1 MAIADLACRD
11 DRGIRVSAATRLN
24 DALDRALRHVAEV
37 MEEPYA
43 LEVQLSVEDDTAFW
57 AVAEPDGDG
66 LHLTISTG
74 IVSGLDDLWSAAFQD
89 EGLLVNDGK
98 RITDDISF
106 VSQVSLVF
114 MLLHEMAHF
123 DLNHFGF
130 TGGGIAEGG
139 RSHARGLLSRAP
151 QAAAPVDELGH
162 ENRSAAERCLELQ
175 ADHEAIEFLL
185 EGYSNEQWDVLRVRA
200 AAVMA
205 VMVLIER
212 EDESTRTNGATHPKA
227 ATRIFQLLG
236 HLASLWSV
244 PAQIKAQELGLSEVR
259 AEDLPPDAEIEA
271 YQSTV
276 IIPAFADAA
285 ALARAA
291 KADSIADDLG
301 DAADFF
307 ADISTVQTGAAE
319 TEAEL
324 RTAGAKEL
332 LALMP
337 LNAAIMALMGERGL

>member
-1 MAIADLACRD
+1 M
-11 DRGIRVSAATRLN
+11 SAAARLD
-24 DALDRALRHVAEV
+24 DALDRALRHVVDV

-43 LEVQLSVEDDTAFW
+43 PEVRLSVDDDEAFW

-74 IVSGLDDLWSAAFQD
+74 VVSGLDDLWSAAFQD
-89 EGLLVNDGK
+89 DGLLVIDGR
-98 RITDDISF
+98 RITDDIAF
-106 VSQVSLVF
+106 MTQVSLVF
-114 MLLHEMAHF
+114 LLLHEMAHS
-123 DLNHFGF
+123 DLDHFGF
-130 TGGGIAEGG
+130 TGGGITEAGTS
-139 RSHARGLLSRAP
+139 RARGLLSRTP

-162 ENRSAAERCLELQ
+162 GNRSAAERCLELQ

-185 EGYSNEQWDVLRVRA
+185 EGYSNEQWDVLRVRS

-212 EDESTRTNGATHPKA
+212 EDEASGSDGATHPSA

-244 PAQIKAQELGLSEVR
+244 PAQTKAQELGLSEVR
-259 AEDLPPDAEIEA
+259 EEDLPSDAESEA
-271 YQSTV
+271 YQSEV

-291 KADSIADDLG
+291 KADSVARELG
-301 DAADFF
+301 DPADFF
-307 ADISTVQTGAAE
+307 ADIGTVQEGTAE
-319 TEAEL
+319 TEADL

-337 LNAAIMALMGERGL
+337 LNAAIMAMMGERGLSL

>member
-1 MAIADLACRD
+1 M
-11 DRGIRVSAATRLN
+11 SAATRLN

-43 LEVQLSVEDDTAFW
+43 LEVRLSVEDDAAFW

-74 IVSGLDDLWSAAFQD
+74 VVSGLHDLWSAAFQD
-89 EGLLVNDGK
+89 DGLLVNDGK
-98 RITDDISF
+98 RITDDIAF
-106 VSQVSLVF
+106 MTEVSLVF
-114 MLLHEMAHF
+114 LLLHEMAHS
-123 DLNHFGF
+123 DLDHFRF
-130 TGGGIAEGG
+130 TGGGISEAGTS
-139 RSHARGLLSRAP
+139 RTRGLLSRAAQEAGP
-151 QAAAPVDELGH
+151 IDEFGYK
-162 ENRSAAERCLELQ
+162 NRSAAERCLELQ

-185 EGYSNEQWDVLRVRA
+185 EGYSDEEWDVLRVRT

-212 EDESTRTNGATHPKA
+212 EDEASGSDNSTHPKA

-271 YQSTV
+271 YQRTV
-276 IIPAFADAA
+276 IIPAFTDAA
-285 ALARAA
+285 VLARAA
-291 KADSIADDLG
+291 TADSVAHDLG
-301 DAADFF
+301 DPADFF
-307 ADISTVQTGAAE
+307 ADIGTVQAGAAE
-319 TEAEL
+319 SEAEL

-332 LALMP
+332 VTLMP
-337 LNAAIMALMGERGL
+337 LNAAIMAMMGERGLSP

>member
-1 MAIADLACRD
+1 M
-11 DRGIRVSAATRLN
+11 SAAARLK
-24 DALDRALRHVAEV
+24 DALDRALRHIAEV

-43 LEVQLSVEDDTAFW
+43 LEVRLSVEDDAAFW
-57 AVAEPDGDG
+57 AVAESDGDG
-66 LHLTISTG
+66 LHLTISAG
-74 IVSGLDDLWSAAFQD
+74 VIDRLDDLWSAAFQD
-89 EGLLVNDGK
+89 DGLLVNDGK
-98 RITDDISF
+98 RITDDIEF
-106 VSQVSLVF
+106 MTQVSLVF
-114 MLLHEMAHF
+114 LLLHEMAHS
-123 DLNHFGF
+123 DLDHFRF
-130 TGGGIAEGG
+130 TGGGIAEAGAL
-139 RSHARGLLSRAP
+139 RARGLLSRAP
-151 QAAAPVDELGH
+151 QEVAPVDDLGY

-185 EGYSNEQWDVLRVRA
+185 EGYSNKQWDVLRVRT

-212 EDESTRTNGATHPKA
+212 EDEATGSDGATHPKA

-236 HLASLWSV
+236 HLANLWSV

-259 AEDLPPDAEIEA
+259 EEDLPLDTEIEA

-291 KADSIADDLG
+291 KANSVAGDLG
-301 DAADFF
+301 DPADFF
-307 ADISTVQTGAAE
+307 ADIGTVQAGAAGSE
-319 TEAEL
+319 SVL

-332 LALMP
+332 LAHMP
-337 LNAAIMALMGERGL
+337 LNAAIMGLMEECGLAH